1 MNYTKKLNKIIAVL
15 LSATLLSA
23 CGWQLRGS
31 LTLPEGVNSI
41 YIADSSNSSNGVI
54 ALTIANI
61 LKQSNIDLATSST
74 DAQYSIYLSNERLD
88 RRAISVGSD
97 TLASEYELTHEVD
110 YYIAN
115 SDTILAPTT
124 SARVIR
130 SYTYDRDDVVSKNE
144 EEEII
149 RKEMRS
155 NLASQILNRLR
166 FLNAAN
172 IPTAASADDTTD
184 AATAVATA
192 ASE

>member
-74 DAQYSIYLSNERLD
+74 DARK
-88 RRAISVGSD
+88 RGATRWFFAIMFFHDSCMPLCFAV
-97 TLASEYELTHEVD
+97 TSEVLLVF
-110 YYIAN
+110 N
-115 SDTILAPTT
+115 S
-124 SARVIR
+124 S
-130 SYTYDRDDVVSKNE
+130 
-144 EEEII
+144 
-149 RKEMRS
+149 
-155 NLASQILNRLR
+155 
-166 FLNAAN
+166 FL
-172 IPTAASADDTTD
+172 
-184 AATAVATA
+184 
-192 ASE
+192 